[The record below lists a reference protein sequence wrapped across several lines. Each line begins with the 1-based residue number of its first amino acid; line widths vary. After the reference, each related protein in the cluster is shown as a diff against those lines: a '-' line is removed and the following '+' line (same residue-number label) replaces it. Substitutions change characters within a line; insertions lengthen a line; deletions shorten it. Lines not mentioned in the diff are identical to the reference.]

1 MAAGIALELHKVIRK
16 MTLLFGFQTET
27 DYVTFYTYLI
37 LTILRIG
44 PCTCRVRA
52 SL

>member
-1 MAAGIALELHKVIRK
+1 MAAGIALELHKVTRK

-27 DYVTFYTYLI
+27 NYVTFYTHL
-37 LTILRIG
+37 LVAILRIG
-44 PCTCRVRA
+44 PCICRVRA